1 MKVDLKTLIVFSV
14 NLVNPAGY
22 DVANL
27 NNISEFLIWVLK
39 DCLLQDGGVE
49 PVLQAADHFSI

>member
-27 NNISEFLIWVLK
+27 NNISEFLI
-39 DCLLQDGGVE
+39 
-49 PVLQAADHFSI
+49 